1 MNKFYKSL
9 MLIFVLFAGL
19 ALADVE
25 INDADNKIT
34 FDVDYND
41 FSDDDQEFLSESI
54 TVTLD
59 NNGAENETVKVL
71 IEELDDGYTYDNVE
85 DKLVPAGE
93 SLSVTININV
103 PHKNENGEK
112 TIGQVVIKS
121 EADVEIDRV
130 AIEQST
136 KSMLEF
142 KEIEID
148 YVNEDGN
155 NENEDFDPKDDDSF
169 DLDEKVRIGSEV
181 TLTLKFEN
189 LFDRDYDDR
198 LSALE
203 KIEITIEAD
212 DNDLFDSD
220 FEEDYDLPDI
230 DAQDSDELTVSFNI
244 DEDADAGDYT
254 LEFTIIAEDGNNV
267 DYEINKELNIEV
279 QRDRNDIRIIRS
291 NLVPSTVQVCE
302 ETTITVDSKI
312 KNFGTRDQK
321 YAALTLYNQRL
332 GLDIKEM
339 DILIEKHSDRDN
351 TYDKNFH
358 FTVDKDTVPGK
369 YPLVLRTYVNRDDL
383 VDDELIELTVE
394 KCPVASGTNSAS
406 DNGSGSVNTQ
416 DGNQVIVSTI
426 DTQGNE
432 VVVGA
437 TTGDGSESEV
447 IESVEGSYSKDD
459 IIIASMI
466 IGIVLIIIFIV
477 LLVILLMRK
486 P

>member
-1 MNKFYKSL
+1 
-9 MLIFVLFAGL
+9 MLIFVLFASL

-25 INDADNKIT
+25 INDDDNKVT

-54 TVTLD
+54 TVILE
-59 NNGAENETVKVL
+59 NNGAENETVKIL
-71 IEELDDGYTYDNVE
+71 LEELDEDYSYDDVD

-93 SLSVTININV
+93 SVSVAININV
-103 PHKNENGEK
+103 PHQKENGEE
-112 TIGQVVIKS
+112 TIGQVVIKDES
-121 EADVEIDRV
+121 DVEIDRV

-136 KSMLEF
+136 KSMLDF
-142 KEIEID
+142 KEIEIE
-148 YVNEDGN
+148 YVNEDGD
-155 NENEDFDPKDDDSF
+155 NENEDFDANDDDSF

-181 TLTLKFEN
+181 TLTLIFEN

-203 KIEITIEAD
+203 NIEITIEAD

-220 FEEDYDLPDI
+220 FEEDYDMPDI
-230 DAQDSDELTVSFNI
+230 DAQDSDELSVTFQI

-254 LEFTIIAEDGNNV
+254 LEFTVKAEDGNNV
-267 DYEINKELNIEV
+267 DYEIKKELTIEL
-279 QRDRNDIRIIRS
+279 QRDRNDIRIIRA
-291 NLVPSTVQVCE
+291 NVVPSTVQACQ

-312 KNFGTRDQK
+312 KNFGTRDQR
-321 YAALTLYNQRL
+321 YAALTLYSQKL
-332 GLDIKEM
+332 SLDIKEM
-339 DILIEKHSDRDN
+339 DIVIEKHSDRDN
-351 TYDKNFH
+351 TFDKNFH
-358 FTVDKDTVPGK
+358 FTIDENTVPGK
-369 YPLVLRTYVNRDDL
+369 YLLALRVYVNRDDL
-383 VDDELIELTVE
+383 VDDDLVELIVE
-394 KCPVASGTNSAS
+394 KCPVASSDS
-406 DNGSGSVNTQ
+406 DNDSGSANTQ

-432 VVVGA
+432 VVVVDA
-437 TTGDGSESEV
+437 TTGDGTDNQI

-466 IGIVLIIIFIV
+466 IGIVLIMIFIV

-486 P
+486 PQV